1 MKLRF
6 SSFDHDV
13 PVQLRIG
20 FIHLYMDIFWFGVL
34 NGSAM
39 SFITVYIARIGGS
52 ESHIGLLGALPA
64 IATLIFVLP
73 AGTWLQKGENDRKV
87 VISSLFY
94 RIFYL
99 LWVPLPLLFINNVQI
114 DLILIITFVMSI
126 PGTVLQVG
134 FNQLF
139 AESVPVE
146 WRGYVAGIRNAVF
159 ALMAIVVSLLCG
171 MILSSVSF
179 PYNYQI
185 VFGIGCIGA
194 MTSSLHLW
202 LLTKRQNIL
211 LGVSS
216 SHILIPLENLTP
228 VVNLKK
234 NLFSRFDWPE
244 FKENRHFYIVML
256 LLFTFHTA
264 QYLSIPVMPVFWVK
278 NLHLTDSNI
287 SIGNGVFFFTV
298 FIGSTLLSRLT
309 SKYGNKNIVGI
320 GAMLMALYPG
330 IMAFST
336 NAVTFYIAS
345 FAGGFAWALAGGI
358 LVNYLLE
365 KIPEDTRPT
374 FLAIYNMVF
383 FAAVLIGSL
392 GGPVIGNLVG
402 LPITL
407 LICGILRIATGAA
420 IYWKG

>member
-1 MKLRF
+1 MKIRF
-6 SSFDHDV
+6 PSFGQDV
-13 PVQLRIG
+13 PDHLRPG
-20 FIHLYMDIFWFGVL
+20 FVHLYMDIFWFGVL

-39 SFITVYIARIGGS
+39 SFITVYIARIGGT
-52 ESHIGLLGALPA
+52 EAHIGLLGALPA
-64 IATLIFVLP
+64 IATLMFVLP
-73 AGTWLQKGENDRKV
+73 AGTWLQKGDIDRKV
-87 VISSLFY
+87 VISSVIY

-99 LWVPLPLLFINNVQI
+99 LWIPLPMLFIKNVQI
-114 DLILIITFVMSI
+114 ELILIITFIMSI
-126 PGTVLQVG
+126 PGTILQVG

-159 ALMAIVVSLLCG
+159 ALMAIGISLLCG
-171 MILSSVSF
+171 MILTSVSF
-179 PYNYQI
+179 PFNYQI
-185 VFGIGCIGA
+185 VFGIGFIGA
-194 MTSSLHLW
+194 MMSSLHLW
-202 LLTKRQNIL
+202 LLTKKQHALAKDSKSGARLEGEKKGL
-211 LGVSS
+211 L
-216 SHILIPLENLTP
+216 
-228 VVNLKK
+228 VNLKSK
-234 NLFSRFDWPE
+234 LFARFDWPE
-244 FKENRHFYIVML
+244 FRNNQHFYMVML

-278 NLHLTDSNI
+278 NLHLTDSII

-298 FIGSTLLSRLT
+298 FLGSTMLSKLT
-309 SKYGNKNIVGI
+309 SKFGNKNIVGV

-336 NAVTFYIAS
+336 NAITFYVAS
-345 FAGGFAWALAGGI
+345 LAGGFAWALAGGI

-365 KIPEDTRPT
+365 KIPEATRAP

-392 GGPVIGNLVG
+392 AGPMIGNLVG

-407 LICGILRIATGAA
+407 LICGILRVATGAA

>member
-1 MKLRF
+1 MKFRYP
-6 SSFDHDV
+6 SFDHDV
-13 PVQLRIG
+13 PVQLRTG

-39 SFITVYIARIGGS
+39 SFISVYIARIGGT
-52 ESHIGLLGALPA
+52 EAHIGLLGALPA
-64 IATLIFVLP
+64 IATLMFVLP
-73 AGTWLQKGENDRKV
+73 AGTWLQRGDNDRKV
-87 VISSLFY
+87 VISSVLY

-114 DLILIITFVMSI
+114 ELILVITFVMSI

-179 PYNYQI
+179 PFNYQI
-185 VFGIGCIGA
+185 VFGIGCVGA
-194 MTSSLHLW
+194 MMSSLHLW
-202 LLTKRQNIL
+202 LLTKRQKIL
-211 LGVSS
+211 LGTSS
-216 SHILIPLENLTP
+216 SNVRKGLEKMRP

-234 NLFSRFDWPE
+234 NQFTRFDWPE
-244 FKENRHFYIVML
+244 FKENKHFYTVML

-309 SKYGNKNIVGI
+309 SKYRNKNIVGI

-345 FAGGFAWALAGGI
+345 LAGGFAWALAGGI

-365 KIPEDTRPT
+365 KIPEDTRPP

-383 FAAVLIGSL
+383 FTAVLIGSL

-407 LICGILRIATGAA
+407 LICGLLRITTGAA
-420 IYWKG
+420 IFWKG